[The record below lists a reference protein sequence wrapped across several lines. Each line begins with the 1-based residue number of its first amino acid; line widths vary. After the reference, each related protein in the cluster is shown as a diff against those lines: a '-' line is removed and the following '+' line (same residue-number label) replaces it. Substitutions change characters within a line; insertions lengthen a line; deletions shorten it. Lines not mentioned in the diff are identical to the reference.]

1 MSIRLKLVALVV
13 IVGVANIFSFGAQ
26 TYISRH
32 IRAIENEQVLLSNL
46 ESALMSFAYEANRL
60 DSQDF
65 DQQVRKIQL
74 SKVSMDK
81 AFDAVA
87 AVELLP
93 DINNAVRS
101 SLGSLPR
108 FRSAIDDGFNSF
120 LSTAQTVGQG
130 LEVYESTRVLDVTT
144 AGAIKNLQYQAQLIA
159 EEVAAIEQRTALY
172 ALVLIGIVFLT
183 SITLGLVVTNRISNR
198 IRAIERG
205 IQQMKSGDLA
215 DRIVVTSRDEL
226 GRLSED
232 VNTFTEEL
240 GRSMARI
247 KDASST
253 NISIKEQLVT
263 SVTLFKQMVDAVD
276 QGAAAINT
284 DMNRLGSAVGASGE
298 TVETVE
304 SNVQTLKSVLSDQV
318 TMIEESTAA
327 VTEMISS
334 VGSIHS
340 TTVKKKESMDTL
352 GISASDGLE
361 KMQATTR
368 IIQTIHNSIDEIHDT
383 VAVINDM
390 ADRTNLLAMNAAIE
404 AAHAGE
410 SGKGFAVVADEIR
423 KLAEASSTNSHR
435 INDVLSGIISNIQN
449 AAESGEITR
458 DVFRRIGDE
467 VHGAVAAFEEIAG
480 STAEVQAG
488 GRQIL
493 EAMSQLNTVST
504 TVTESSA
511 AMAGAVVENRKATEE
526 VTSLSRQVVRS
537 VDAIL
542 ESARNM
548 NTSLEEVAAETD
560 RIDTITETLDREV
573 SVFHTGVDTDT
584 DIHTSET

>member
-1 MSIRLKLVALVV
+1 
-13 IVGVANIFSFGAQ
+13 
-26 TYISRH
+26 
-32 IRAIENEQVLLSNL
+32 
-46 ESALMSFAYEANRL
+46 
-60 DSQDF
+60 
-65 DQQVRKIQL
+65 
-74 SKVSMDK
+74 
-81 AFDAVA
+81 
-87 AVELLP
+87 
-93 DINNAVRS
+93 
-101 SLGSLPR
+101 
-108 FRSAIDDGFNSF
+108 
-120 LSTAQTVGQG
+120 
-130 LEVYESTRVLDVTT
+130 
-144 AGAIKNLQYQAQLIA
+144 
-159 EEVAAIEQRTALY
+159 
-172 ALVLIGIVFLT
+172 
-183 SITLGLVVTNRISNR
+183 
-198 IRAIERG
+198 
-205 IQQMKSGDLA
+205 
-215 DRIVVTSRDEL
+215 
-226 GRLSED
+226 
-232 VNTFTEEL
+232 
-240 GRSMARI
+240 
-247 KDASST
+247 
-253 NISIKEQLVT
+253 
-263 SVTLFKQMVDAVD
+263 
-276 QGAAAINT
+276 
-284 DMNRLGSAVGASGE
+284 
-298 TVETVE
+298 
-304 SNVQTLKSVLSDQV
+304 
-318 TMIEESTAA
+318 MIEESTAA